1 MIEFLARRLLADQ
14 GLTGETAVHDAGGHE
29 LNYTIQQRINHP
41 SLPERDPHMTLKLLY
56 LFSFELELNQLQET
70 EYWENMFEKVVR
82 GEGVVRANE
91 IFVQP
96 RLAKAV
102 AWVKKV
108 YRAGKLCPTT
118 RLFMTPPRVFD
129 TGDDQQGGGVDEGG
143 TDTGVVGEV
152 GGGEESAEEDGG
164 GGAER
169 ENLNNLVLRMEH
181 CSKAKDV
188 MELVLGF
195 CSKRRSPR
203 LELDAPCIT
212 DGPFKMKY
220 SEKDVL
226 EFVRTIGSR
235 TQASGY
241 QKWLKSMQRN
251 RSALGG
257 DAEYSY
263 DSDEEREDDDGE
275 GEHTSDDDVS
285 LLKLSFLL

>member
-41 SLPERDPHMTLKLLY
+41 SLPERDLHMTLKLLY
-56 LFSFELELNQLQET
+56 LFSFELELNQLQKT

-91 IFVQP
+91 FFVQP

-108 YRAGKLCPTT
+108 YRAEKVCPTT

-129 TGDDQQGGGVDEGG
+129 MGDDQQGGGVDEGG
-143 TDTGVVGEV
+143 TDTGFVGEV

-169 ENLNNLVLRMEH
+169 ENLNKLVLRMEH
-181 CSKAKDV
+181 CSKVKDV
-188 MELVLGF
+188 MELVLSF

-212 DGPFKMKY
+212 DDPFKMKY
-220 SEKDVL
+220 SEKEVL

-235 TQASGY
+235 TQASRY